1 MKNRKVF
8 KNCLMDEAV
17 GVSDFLH
24 QDAFVEHH
32 QPLIM
37 HIKEFVVVFPISVD
51 EGLPVSHHNGSDFHS
66 VRLVLLCRFDED
78 PRIRDV
84 FVLLKQLPIE
94 HHFREGLKDI
104 RRR

>member
-17 GVSDFLH
+17 GLSDFLH

-37 HIKEFVVVFPISVD
+37 HIKELLVVLPISVD
-51 EGLPVSHHNGSDFHS
+51 EGLPVGHHKGSDFHC
-66 VRLVLLCRFDED
+66 VHVVLLCGFDED

-84 FVLLKQLPIE
+84 FVLLNQLPIE
-94 HHFREGLKDI
+94 HHF
-104 RRR
+104 